1 MIRIHCN
8 ACHRPIL
15 VDETKLPMREVTFPC
30 PACKA
35 PLSVDR
41 RNPNQPAAAS
51 VAASPAATPTGPAG
65 PAGIPP
71 PAAPKPAPPTPLAP
85 QASAPPPDEPSDA
98 ILEDDLAAKA
108 LIVGADS
115 PAARQAAEALGFS
128 PVHLPTVEA
137 CRDYYV
143 QEYPPVVFLCPA
155 TLTRPPLEDMAAI
168 TNLGPADRRR
178 SFFILLADGL
188 RTLDGNAAFF
198 YNVNMVVANK
208 DVGSIAQI
216 YRDAEAHHRRMYSS
230 FWAVQRE
237 GMS

>member
-15 VDETKLPMREVTFPC
+15 VDEAKLPMREVTFPC
-30 PACKA
+30 PACKS
-35 PLSVDR
+35 PLTVDR
-41 RNPNQPAAAS
+41 RTAAQ
-51 VAASPAATPTGPAG
+51 VTQAAPPAATPALPGP
-65 PAGIPP
+65 PP

-85 QASAPPPDEPSDA
+85 QSSAPPPEESDA

-137 CRDYYV
+137 CRDYYM
-143 QEYPPVVFLCPA
+143 QEYPPVVFLCPPH
-155 TLTRPPLEDMAAI
+155 LTRPPLEDMAPIANI
-168 TNLGPADRRR
+168 GPADRRR

-230 FWAVQRE
+230 FWAIQRE

>member
-8 ACHRPIL
+8 TCHRPIL

-30 PACKA
+30 PACKST
-35 PLSVDR
+35 LTVDR
-41 RNPNQPAAAS
+41 RTATPATAPAPS
-51 VAASPAATPTGPAG
+51 PVPASPV
-65 PAGIPP
+65 P
-71 PAAPKPAPPTPLAP
+71 PAAPPQAAPATPLGP
-85 QASAPPPDEPSDA
+85 QAAVPPPDESEA

-108 LIVGADS
+108 LIVGTDS

-128 PVHLPTVEA
+128 PVHLATVEA
-137 CRDYYV
+137 CRDFFL
-143 QEYPPVVFLCPA
+143 QEYPPVVFLCPG
-155 TLTRPPLEDMAAI
+155 TVTRPPLEEMAPI
-168 TNLGPADRRR
+168 TNIGPADRRR

-208 DVGSIAQI
+208 DVGSIGQI
-216 YRDAEAHHRRMYSS
+216 YRDAEAHHRRLYSS

-237 GMS
+237 SLS

>member
-1 MIRIHCN
+1 MMIRIHCN

-35 PLSVDR
+35 ALTVDR
-41 RNPNQPAAAS
+41 RNATQA
-51 VAASPAATPTGPAG
+51 VQAASPAASGA
-65 PAGIPP
+65 PP
-71 PAAPKPAPPTPLAP
+71 PAMPKPAPPTPLAP
-85 QASAPPPDEPSDA
+85 QASALPPEESDA
-98 ILEDDLAAKA
+98 IMEDDLAAKA
-108 LIVGADS
+108 LIVGADN

-137 CRDYYV
+137 CRDYYM
-143 QEYPPVVFLCPA
+143 QEYPPLVFLCPA
-155 TLTRPPLEDMAAI
+155 HLTRPPLEDLAPI

-230 FWAVQRE
+230 FWAIQRE
-237 GMS
+237 GMA

>member
-1 MIRIHCN
+1 M
-8 ACHRPIL
+8 
-15 VDETKLPMREVTFPC
+15 
-30 PACKA
+30 
-35 PLSVDR
+35 
-41 RNPNQPAAAS
+41 
-51 VAASPAATPTGPAG
+51 
-65 PAGIPP
+65 
-71 PAAPKPAPPTPLAP
+71 PKPAPPTPLAP
-85 QASAPPPDEPSDA
+85 QASALPPEESDA
-98 ILEDDLAAKA
+98 VMEDDLAAKA
-108 LIVGADS
+108 LIVGTDS
-115 PAARQAAEALGFS
+115 PAARQAAETLGFS
-128 PVHLPTVEA
+128 PVHLPTV
-137 CRDYYV
+137 D
-143 QEYPPVVFLCPA
+143 FLCPA
-155 TLTRPPLEDMAAI
+155 HLTRPPLEDLAAI

>member
-35 PLSVDR
+35 PLTVDR
-41 RNPNQPAAAS
+41 RNPNQAATPAPAAAS
-51 VAASPAATPTGPAG
+51 PTGA
-65 PAGIPP
+65 PP
-71 PAAPKPAPPTPLAP
+71 PAAAPKPAPPTPLAP
-85 QASAPPPDEPSDA
+85 QSSAPPPDESSDA

-115 PAARQAAEALGFS
+115 PSARQAAEALGFS

-137 CRDYYV
+137 CRDYYM

-155 TLTRPPLEDMAAI
+155 NLTRPPLEDMAPI

-216 YRDAEAHHRRMYSS
+216 YRDAEAYHRRMYSS

>member
-35 PLSVDR
+35 ALAVDR
-41 RNPNQPAAAS
+41 RNLGQAAA
-51 VAASPAATPTGPAG
+51 
-65 PAGIPP
+65 IPP
-71 PAAPKPAPPTPLAP
+71 PIPGTPPPAPPKPAATPLAP
-85 QASAPPPDEPSDA
+85 QSAAPPPDEDSQA

-108 LIVGADS
+108 LIVGLDS
-115 PAARQAAEALGFS
+115 TPARQAAEALGFQ
-128 PVHLPTVEA
+128 PVHFATVEA
-137 CRDYYV
+137 CRDYYL
-143 QEYPPVVFLCPA
+143 QEYPSLVFLCPA
-155 TLTRPPLEDMAAI
+155 NITRPPLEEMAPM
-168 TNLGPADRRR
+168 TNIGPSDRRR

-198 YNVNMVVANK
+198 YNVNLVVASK
-208 DVGSIAQI
+208 DAGSIQQV
-216 YRDAEAHHRRMYSS
+216 YRDAEAHHRRMYHS

-237 GMS
+237 AM

>member
-30 PACKA
+30 PACKSA
-35 PLSVDR
+35 LTVDR
-41 RNPNQPAAAS
+41 RNATQA
-51 VAASPAATPTGPAG
+51 VQAASPAASGA
-65 PAGIPP
+65 PP
-71 PAAPKPAPPTPLAP
+71 PSMPKPAPPTPLAP
-85 QASAPPPDEPSDA
+85 QASALPPEESDA

-108 LIVGADS
+108 LIVGADN

-137 CRDYYV
+137 CRDYYM
-143 QEYPPVVFLCPA
+143 QEYPPLVFLCPA
-155 TLTRPPLEDMAAI
+155 HLTRPPLEDLAPI

-230 FWAVQRE
+230 FWAIQRE
-237 GMS
+237 GMA

>member
-30 PACKA
+30 PACKS
-35 PLSVDR
+35 PLTVDR
-41 RNPNQPAAAS
+41 RNPNQAAAPAAPAAA
-51 VAASPAATPTGPAG
+51 PAG
-65 PAGIPP
+65 PSGPP

-85 QASAPPPDEPSDA
+85 QSAPPPDESSDA

-137 CRDYYV
+137 CRDYYM

-155 TLTRPPLEDMAAI
+155 TLTRPPLEDMAPI

-208 DVGSIAQI
+208 DVGSINQI
-216 YRDAEAHHRRMYSS
+216 YRDAEGYHRRMYSS

>member
-15 VDETKLPMREVTFPC
+15 VDEAKLPMREVSFPC

-35 PLSVDR
+35 PLTVDR
-41 RNPNQPAAAS
+41 RNPGQAAISA
-51 VAASPAATPTGPAG
+51 VAASPAAALPGA
-65 PAGIPP
+65 PP
-71 PAAPKPAPPTPLAP
+71 PAAPKPAPPTPLGP
-85 QASAPPPDEPSDA
+85 QASPPPEESDA
-98 ILEDDLAAKA
+98 VLEDDLAAKA
-108 LIVGADS
+108 LIVGSDS
-115 PAARQAAEALGFS
+115 PAARQAAEILGFS

-155 TLTRPPLEDMAAI
+155 HLTRPPLEDLAPI

>member
-30 PACKA
+30 PACKSA
-35 PLSVDR
+35 LTVDR
-41 RNPNQPAAAS
+41 RTATQAAQAG
-51 VAASPAATPTGPAG
+51 SPSATLSGV
-65 PAGIPP
+65 PP
-71 PAAPKPAPPTPLAP
+71 PAPSKAAPQTPLAP
-85 QASAPPPDEPSDA
+85 QASAPPEESDA

-108 LIVGADS
+108 LIVGADN
-115 PAARQAAEALGFS
+115 PAARQAAESLGFS

-137 CRDYYV
+137 CRDYFL

-155 TLTRPPLEDMAAI
+155 HFTRPPLEELAPI

-230 FWAVQRE
+230 FWAIQRE
-237 GMS
+237 GVA

>member
-35 PLSVDR
+35 ALTVDR
-41 RNPNQPAAAS
+41 RNATQA
-51 VAASPAATPTGPAG
+51 VQAASPAASGA
-65 PAGIPP
+65 PP
-71 PAAPKPAPPTPLAP
+71 PAMPKPAPPTPLAP
-85 QASAPPPDEPSDA
+85 QASALPPEESDA
-98 ILEDDLAAKA
+98 IMEDDLAAKA
-108 LIVGADS
+108 LIVGADN

-137 CRDYYV
+137 CRDYYM
-143 QEYPPVVFLCPA
+143 QEYPPLVFLCPA
-155 TLTRPPLEDMAAI
+155 HLTRPPLEDLAPI

-230 FWAVQRE
+230 FWAIQRE
-237 GMS
+237 GMA